1 MNKTEKWNFLQG
13 NLNYS
18 IENKRTNEVSIINNI
33 LNKTLG
39 MFNYENLPDSLP
51 LEELEKILQSTGKAF
66 IFNYDGNIV
75 AVKID
80 LIYDDIDIYGRP
92 LKGNVY
98 LQDKKE
104 LITMSLSD
112 GVLISNDYLQ
122 LGLLSILEKY
132 SKLINES
139 ETTLYIANI
148 WKRAS
153 KLITASDDLTLNSA
167 KTFINKMEQGEIGI
181 ISTNPILDSLNVAS
195 ESVSN
200 VSMSDLI
207 QYDNYFKSLLYN
219 EIGLSYNKQMKKERL
234 ITSEVEQEQESNK
247 PFIENMLS
255 CRNKGI
261 EQVNKK
267 FDLDIMIDIS
277 KSWRKSKPVESES
290 VESESVES
298 VESVEEGLESGDN

>member
-18 IENKRTNEVSIINNI
+18 IENKRTNEVAIINNI

-139 ETTLYIANI
+139 ESTLYIANI

-181 ISTNPILDSLNVAS
+181 ISTNPILDSFNVAS

>member
-18 IENKRTNEVSIINNI
+18 IENKRTNEVGIINNI
-33 LNKTLG
+33 FNKTLG

-51 LEELEKILQSTGKAF
+51 REELEKILQSTGKAF

-80 LIYDDIDIYGRP
+80 LIYNVIDIYGRP
-92 LKGNVY
+92 LQGNIY

-104 LITMSLSD
+104 LITMDLSA

-139 ETTLYIANI
+139 ESTLYIANI

-167 KTFINKMEQGEIGI
+167 RAFINKMEQGEIGI
-181 ISTNPILDSLNVAS
+181 ISTNPILDSLTVAS

-200 VSMSDLI
+200 VSMGDLI

-234 ITSEVEQEQESNK
+234 ITSEIEQEQESNK

-255 CRNKGI
+255 CRTRGI
-261 EQVNKK
+261 EQVNNK
-267 FDLDIMIDIS
+267 FNLDIMIDIS
-277 KSWRKSKPVESES
+277 ESWRKSESIE
-290 VESESVES
+290 EETP
-298 VESVEEGLESGDN
+298 VEEGVLVSGDN

>member
-18 IENKRTNEVSIINNI
+18 IENKRTNEVAIINNI

-51 LEELEKILQSTGKAF
+51 REELEKILQSTGKAF
-66 IFNYDGNIV
+66 IFNYDGKIV

-80 LIYDDIDIYGRP
+80 LIYDDIDIYGRA
-92 LKGNVY
+92 LKGNIY

-104 LITMSLSD
+104 LITVDLSD

-139 ETTLYIANI
+139 ESTLYIANI

-181 ISTNPILDSLNVAS
+181 ISTNPIIDSFNVAS

-255 CRNKGI
+255 CRSGGI
-261 EQVNKK
+261 EQVNNK
-267 FDLDIMIDIS
+267 FDLDIKIDI
-277 KSWRKSKPVESES
+277 KESWRKSKPVESES
-290 VESESVES
+290 VESESIDSES
-298 VESVEEGLESGDN
+298 VEQGVESGDN

>member
-13 NLNYS
+13 NSNYS
-18 IENKRTNEVSIINNI
+18 IKNKRTNEVAIINNI

-39 MFNYENLPDSLP
+39 MFNYKNLPDSLP

-66 IFNYDGNIV
+66 IFNHDGNIV

-80 LIYDDIDIYGRP
+80 LIYDEIDIYGKP

-104 LITMSLSD
+104 LITVDLSD

-122 LGLLSILEKY
+122 LGLLPTLEKY

-139 ETTLYIANI
+139 ESTLYIANI

-255 CRNKGI
+255 CRSQGI
-261 EQVNKK
+261 EQVNNK
-267 FDLDIMIDIS
+267 FDLDIRIDIS
-277 KSWRKSKPVESES
+277 ESWRKSDLVEQ
-290 VESESVES
+290 
-298 VESVEEGLESGDN
+298 EELLSGTD

>member
-18 IENKRTNEVSIINNI
+18 IENKRTNEVAIINNI

-51 LEELEKILQSTGKAF
+51 REELEKILQTTGKAF
-66 IFNYDGNIV
+66 IFNHDGNIV

-92 LKGNVY
+92 LKGNIY

-104 LITMSLSD
+104 LITVNLSD

-122 LGLLSILEKY
+122 LGLLPILEKY

-139 ETTLYIANI
+139 ESTLYIANI

-167 KTFINKMEQGEIGI
+167 RAFINKMEQGEIGI

-200 VSMSDLI
+200 VSMGDLI

-255 CRNKGI
+255 CRTRGI
-261 EQVNKK
+261 EQVNNK
-267 FDLDIMIDIS
+267 FNLDIMIDIS
-277 KSWRKSKPVESES
+277 ESWRKSEPVE
-290 VESESVES
+290 
-298 VESVEEGLESGDN
+298 EENESGDN

>member
-1 MNKTEKWNFLQG
+1 MNKTEKWNYLQG

-18 IENKRTNEVSIINNI
+18 IKNKRTNEVAIINNI

-39 MFNYENLPDSLP
+39 MFNYENLPNSLP
-51 LEELEKILQSTGKAF
+51 CEELEKILQSTGKAF
-66 IFNYDGNIV
+66 IFNHDGNIV

-80 LIYDDIDIYGRP
+80 LIYDEVDIYGKA
-92 LKGNVY
+92 LKGNIY

-104 LITMSLSD
+104 LITVNLSD

-139 ETTLYIANI
+139 ESTLYIANI

-255 CRNKGI
+255 CRSRGI
-261 EQVNKK
+261 EQVNNK
-267 FDLDIMIDIS
+267 FDLDIKIDI
-277 KSWRKSKPVESES
+277 KESWRKSKPVESES
-290 VESESVES
+290 VESESVDSES
-298 VESVEEGLESGDN
+298 VEQGVESGDN